1 MSDEAVT
8 AGSQGEHAARPVVEI
23 SSLSKSYGGT
33 VALASFDLAIVPGE
47 VHVLVGANGSGKST
61 LIKVLSGFH
70 SPDEG
75 NVLIGGHPLPF
86 GHGGHSYR
94 LGCRFVHQDL
104 GLVGSLS
111 VQDNL
116 YLGNFPTRLATIC
129 SSRMKAAARD
139 MLEHVGLDLDP
150 AVCVEE
156 LGAAQRTGVALARA
170 MRTDAGHPA
179 RLLVLDEPTATMP
192 SDEVNYLLALI
203 RAAASRGVAVL
214 FVTHHLDEVFRIAD
228 AVTVLRDGR
237 VVGRGPI
244 AAVQRPALVK
254 MLAGNEVEPV
264 SGDVATSLVNAGA
277 AALDV
282 TGLWAGPLRGISLSV
297 APGEVIGL
305 AGLTGSGRETAL
317 SAIFGA
323 EVRDKGSVRIGG
335 RLIPARRPDLAMA
348 AGAGLLPGDRKALG
362 GIMSLSAREN
372 LSLSSL
378 KPFWARGRLSRSR
391 ESAEALS
398 WFAEL
403 NVRPAK
409 AIDMELTRFSGGNQ
423 QKVLF
428 AKWMRR
434 RPAVLLLE
442 DPTQGVDVSAKV
454 DLHRHLIK
462 AAQDGMAIVVSST
475 DIDELV
481 TLCSRVLV
489 LRNGRISKQLTGA
502 RVVAS
507 EITKSIMSE
516 VPAGQA

>member
-1 MSDEAVT
+1 MNGEVVT
-8 AGSQGEHAARPVVEI
+8 AASQAERAARPVVEI
-23 SSLSKSYGGT
+23 NNLSKSFSG
-33 VALASFDLAIVPGE
+33 ALALTSFDLVIAPGE

-70 SPDEG
+70 RPDKGEA
-75 NVLIGGHPLPF
+75 VIGGHPLPF
-86 GHGGHSYR
+86 GNGGHSYR

-116 YLGNFPTRLATIC
+116 HLGDFPTRLATIRG
-129 SSRMKAAARD
+129 SRMKAAARD

-150 AVCVEE
+150 AVCVEK

-170 MRTDAGHPA
+170 MRVDAAHPA

-192 SDEVNYLLALI
+192 SDEVNYLLTLI
-203 RAAASRGVAVL
+203 RATASRGVAVL

-228 AVTVLRDGR
+228 VVTVLRDGR
-237 VVGRGPI
+237 IAGRSPI
-244 AAVQRPALVK
+244 AEIDRPALVT
-254 MLAGNEVEPV
+254 MLTGEEIEPV
-264 SGDVATSLVNAGA
+264 SGGIANSPVNDGA

-282 TGLWAGPLRGISLSV
+282 TGLRAGPLRGISFSV
-297 APGEVIGL
+297 APGEVVGM

-323 EVRDKGSVRIGG
+323 EMRDKGSVQIGG
-335 RLIPARRPDLAMA
+335 RPIPARRPDLAMA
-348 AGAGLLPGDRKALG
+348 AGAGLLPGDRKAKG

-378 KPFWARGRLSRSR
+378 KPFWARGRLSRGR

-398 WFAEL
+398 WFAAL
-403 NVRPAK
+403 NVHPAG
-409 AIDMELTRFSGGNQ
+409 AIDMELVRFSGGNQ

-442 DPTQGVDVSAKV
+442 EPTQGVDVSAKLE
-454 DLHRHLIK
+454 LHRQLIK
-462 AAQDGMAIVVSST
+462 AAQCGMAIVVSST

-489 LRNGRISKQLTGA
+489 LRNGRISEQLSGA

-507 EITKSIMSE
+507 EITKCVMSE
-516 VPAGQA
+516 IPAGQD

>member
-192 SDEVNYLLALI
+192 ADEVNYLLALI

-348 AGAGLLPGDRKALG
+348 AGAGLLPGDRTAQG